1 MDGAQKISRSHA
13 TQPGVHVAAAQKK
26 NFLCMLEG
34 PHVGW
39 PHLPGAS
46 RRWLVRPLATPVVH
60 TCGWA
65 VNVLLA
71 HWSGPRG
78 GDARAPVG
86 RLLVKIIA
94 AAAAAAAFA

>member
-1 MDGAQKISRSHA
+1 
-13 TQPGVHVAAAQKK
+13 
-26 NFLCMLEG
+26 MLEG

-94 AAAAAAAFA
+94 PPPPPPPSLDPPPPVHYAIAIPPLLSPRLEKGQLLY